1 MTRYIEDIGRPFQ
14 RGKEIGVSWS
24 TPKSRST
31 STTTE
36 KACCLLLLILFFFHS
51 LVPIPLKLHMGSPQA
66 PSILARYVYGGASIG
81 KEESSLC
88 NSLWNLQH
96 AKRGLFGISI
106 TKKVVVVVLLV
117 LLDISVTNFS

>member
-1 MTRYIEDIGRPFQ
+1 MTRYIEDIGRPFE
-14 RGKEIGVSWS
+14 RERNRCKLVDTKE
-24 TPKSRST
+24 PLHFY
-31 STTTE
+31 TTTE

-51 LVPIPLKLHMGSPQA
+51 LVPIPLKLHMGSPEA

-106 TKKVVVVVLLV
+106 TKKVVFVVLLV
-117 LLDISVTNFS
+117 LLDISVANF